1 MLTHLSIR
9 NIVLIEALD
18 LECHDGLLTLTGETG
33 AGKSILLDSLGL
45 ALGMRAEAGLVRKG
59 ADKSNVTATFTFQD
73 QTHPVFALLVEQ
85 DIDVAEGE
93 DIMLRR
99 SLTADGRG
107 RAFIND
113 QPVSVALLKT
123 VGSSLVE
130 IHGQFEAQ
138 GLLHVKTHKHVLDR
152 YGEHQPLLSAVETAW
167 TGWQTAREK
176 LEETKATL
184 AKNKEDQDYIK
195 HMVEELE
202 RLSPEDGEEDALMK
216 KRALLGNR
224 EKLSEAM
231 QQCQHILSGESGAED
246 MIAQAQGSLGRL
258 VDDIDHAGLHAAAE
272 ALDRASAEL
281 SEALSEIETLG
292 YGFDDEEMSLDMI
305 EERLFALR
313 DCARKH
319 NCTIAELPEKRD
331 ELAEQLSMIEHQDD
345 AIFELEKAEEKA
357 RIGYQKAA
365 AELSRQRHETAGKLE
380 ELLVKELPMLKLDK
394 VQFVAEVQ
402 NIENPEQWTAEGAD
416 NVRFLVATNPGQT
429 PEPLQKIA
437 SGGELS
443 RLTLAFKVVM
453 AGKNRVPSLVFDE
466 IDSGVGGAVADAV
479 GTHLKKLSQHHQ
491 VLVVTHSPQVAA
503 KADHHWVISKS
514 QDETTVTHVEPLKT
528 VEEKQEE
535 IARMLSGQDVTEEAR
550 AAAAKLIESKAA

>member
-1 MLTHLSIR
+1 
-9 NIVLIEALD
+9 
-18 LECHDGLLTLTGETG
+18 
-33 AGKSILLDSLGL
+33 
-45 ALGMRAEAGLVRKG
+45 
-59 ADKSNVTATFTFQD
+59 
-73 QTHPVFALLVEQ
+73 
-85 DIDVAEGE
+85 
-93 DIMLRR
+93 
-99 SLTADGRG
+99 
-107 RAFIND
+107 
-113 QPVSVALLKT
+113 
-123 VGSSLVE
+123 
-130 IHGQFEAQ
+130 
-138 GLLHVKTHKHVLDR
+138 
-152 YGEHQPLLSAVETAW
+152 
-167 TGWQTAREK
+167 
-176 LEETKATL
+176 
-184 AKNKEDQDYIK
+184 
-195 HMVEELE
+195 
-202 RLSPEDGEEDALMK
+202 
-216 KRALLGNR
+216 
-224 EKLSEAM
+224 M

-246 MIAQAQGSLGRL
+246 MIAQAQGVLGRL

-281 SEALSEIETLG
+281 AEALSEIETLG

-319 NCTIAELPEKRD
+319 SCTIAELPEKRD
-331 ELAEQLSMIEHQDD
+331 ELAEQLAMIEHQDD
-345 AIFELEKAEEKA
+345 AIFELEKAEETA
-357 RIGYQKAA
+357 RINYQKTA
-365 AELSRQRHETAGKLE
+365 AELSRQRQDTARKLE
-380 ELLVKELPMLKLDK
+380 KLLIEELPMLKLDK

-402 NIENPEQWTAEGAD
+402 NIEDPDQWTAEGAD

-429 PEPLQKIA
+429 PEPLQKVA

-528 VEEKQEE
+528 IEEKQEE